1 MIVATVAVTTRTETD
16 RRLGGL
22 ERRPQN
28 KITFSFSRG
37 GCNEARAAGCGTLSQ
52 TVDYN
57 IMQQQ
62 SKHFSFRK
70 TFRKVFHTVEKDGQ
84 SIREW

>member
-1 MIVATVAVTTRTETD
+1 MKVATVAVTTRTETD
-16 RRLGGL
+16 WRLGEL
-22 ERRPQN
+22 ERRN

-37 GCNEARAAGCGTLSQ
+37 GCNEARAAGCGTLSL

-70 TFRKVFHTVEKDGQ
+70 TFRKVFHTVEKDEK

>member
-28 KITFSFSRG
+28 KITFSFPRG
-37 GCNEARAAGCGTLSQ
+37 GCNEARAAWMRHSQSNRRLQHHAATKQAFFLQENISQGLS
-52 TVDYN
+52 Y
-57 IMQQQ
+57 
-62 SKHFSFRK
+62 R
-70 TFRKVFHTVEKDGQ
+70 
-84 SIREW
+84 REGWAVYP